1 MLIYY
6 DVNVKNIP
14 PMRWH
19 HNLQSTVEKKI
30 PPYWTVASGFQATHL
45 NNRKQKT
52 RSHLSGREKEGTDQ
66 GDGKEGNW
74 GGGRS
79 FSWPSSHDCP
89 AGGYFLQPSGQ
100 NKQQVTWDQSVAL
113 WAKMKL
119 FLNVF
124 MTCQYRHQGRVTE
137 AQTPPC
143 ALCGSEYP
151 AQHLKT
157 FITPPP
163 LPISL
168 YLCCSCDPKM

>member
-1 MLIYY
+1 
-6 DVNVKNIP
+6 
-14 PMRWH
+14 MRWH
-19 HNLQSTVEKKI
+19 HNLPIYCWKKNPSLLDSCQWFPSNPSKQQETENEI
-30 PPYWTVASGFQATHL
+30 PSERPWKARHWP
-45 NNRKQKT
+45 
-52 RSHLSGREKEGTDQ
+52 GRRERGELG
-66 GDGKEGNW
+66 W
-74 GGGRS
+74 GEVLQLTL
-79 FSWPSSHDCP
+79 FSWLSS
-89 AGGYFLQPSGQ
+89 GGYFLQPSGQ
-100 NKQQVTWDQSVAL
+100 NKQQVIWDQSVAL

-143 ALCGSEYP
+143 ALCGSAYP

-157 FITPPP
+157 FITLPPP